1 MEKQLIKHLQNKDPE
16 SIKNIINKY
25 NKKLFSLAVRF
36 TNNIHDAE
44 DILQEVWVKF
54 FYSLKNFKEKSSLY
68 TYLYKITVNES
79 LMWLRKNKVKKLL
92 LPFKEKA
99 DYHTPE
105 TEYLQKEEWKF
116 INQAITKLP
125 FKQKKIFILR
135 NENIPF
141 MEISEILNIKE
152 TNAKSLYFY
161 ALKNIKKYLKEL
173 KIL

>member
-1 MEKQLIKHLQNKDPE
+1 MEKQLIKHLQSKDPE
-16 SIKNIINKY
+16 SIQNIINKY

-54 FYSLKNFKEKSSLY
+54 FYSIKNFKGKSSLY
-68 TYLYKITVNES
+68 TYLYKITVNEA
-79 LMWLRKNKVKKLL
+79 LMWLRKNKIIKLL
-92 LPFKEKA
+92 LPFQEKA

-105 TEYLQKEEWKF
+105 TDYLQKEEWKF

-141 MEISEILNIKE
+141 KKISKILNIKE
-152 TNAKSLYFY
+152 NNAKSLYFY